1 MTITRAQFPLL
12 LEPKLRNIWN
22 DGQKPWELL
31 YPRFMNVGSSKKAQ
45 ETDYQMTGLGSLAA
59 IGEGEN
65 VVYDNPISGSTK
77 VYTHAT
83 YGLGYKIT
91 AEMIRHEQYG
101 QMVKMEKSL
110 MRSTLDKQETDA
122 HSVLNNAFSTSYT
135 GFTSGEALCQSTH
148 ARLDGGST
156 SSNANAPSTPIS
168 LGITA
173 LQNAIIQMRLW
184 KSERGLPIRVT
195 PRLLIIHP
203 NDLMTARE
211 LLGSA
216 QKPGT
221 ANNEINA
228 IRDEGLSFMDTPYLT
243 DTNSW
248 FLLGD
253 EHDLNFIWD
262 LRPTVTMDEEFD
274 SDVVKRKVK
283 QAYSF
288 GFGWPLGIYASS
300 GTS

>member
-22 DGQKPWELL
+22 DSFKQWELL
-31 YPRFMNVGSSKKAQ
+31 YPRFVNVGSSKKAQ

-59 IGEGEN
+59 IGEGED
-65 VVYDNPISGSTK
+65 VTYDNPIGGSSK

-91 AEMIRHEQYG
+91 DEMIRHEQYG
-101 QMVKMEKSL
+101 QMAKMEKSL
-110 MRSTLDKQETDA
+110 MRAVVDKQETDA
-122 HSVLNNAFSTSYT
+122 HSVLNNAFSTSYA
-135 GFTSGEALCQSTH
+135 GFTSGEALCATSH
-148 ARLDGGST
+148 ARLDSGT
-156 SSNANAPSTPIS
+156 VNSNAPATDVA

-184 KSERGLPIRVT
+184 KDDRGRPIRST
-195 PRLLIIHP
+195 PKLLIIHP

-211 LLGSA
+211 LLGSTL
-216 QKPGT
+216 KPGT

-243 DTNSW
+243 DTNAW
-248 FLLGD
+248 YLLAD
-253 EHDLNFIWD
+253 SHDLNFIWD
-262 LRPTVTMDEEFD
+262 LRPTVTMDTEFD
-274 SDVVKRKVK
+274 SDVVKRKAK

-288 GFGWPLGIYASS
+288 GFGSWVGIY
-300 GTS
+300 GTDGTA

>member
-22 DGQKPWELL
+22 DGLKGWELL
-31 YPRFMNVGSSKKAQ
+31 YPRFMNIGSSKKAQ
-45 ETDYQMTGLGSLAA
+45 ETDYQMTGLGALAA
-59 IGEGEN
+59 MTEGGD
-65 VVYDNPISGSTK
+65 VSYDNPISGSTK

-83 YGLGYKIT
+83 SGLGYKIT
-91 AEMIRHEQYG
+91 DEMIRHELYG
-101 QMVKMEKSL
+101 QMSKMERSL
-110 MRSTLDKQETDA
+110 MRATIEKQETDA

-135 GFTSGEALCQSTH
+135 GFTAAESLCSTSH
-148 ARLDGGST
+148 ARLDSGT
-156 SSNANAPSTPIS
+156 VNANRPSTDIS

-184 KSERGLPIRVT
+184 KDDRGRPIRCLPKFLV
-195 PRLLIIHP
+195 IHP
-203 NDLMTARE
+203 NDIMTARE
-211 LLGSA
+211 LLGSTL
-216 QKPGT
+216 KPGT

-228 IRDEGLSFMDTPYLT
+228 IRDEGLTFFDTPYLT

-248 FLLGD
+248 FLVGD
-253 EHDLNFIWD
+253 EHDINFIWD
-262 LRPTVTMDEEFD
+262 LRPTLTMDTEFD

-283 QAYSF
+283 QAYSY
-288 GFGWPLGIYASS
+288 GFGSWTGTYGTS